1 MAKLQRLTG
10 ALIKMQA
17 AHPLKPAY
25 NGLRNLYTFVA
36 LITFSGFY
44 YF

>member
-17 AHPLKPAY
+17 VHPLKPAY
-25 NGLRNLYTFVA
+25 NRRRYLYTF
-36 LITFSGFY
+36 IH
-44 YF
+44 